1 VTYFRGAIFC
11 AVGVG
16 IEFAVCAAASPAQ
29 GAELVERSGSPEEGV
44 NYGPRAFRGLR
55 GIYLHSG
62 QGFRGSE
69 RGIYEYIYVVTNL
82 RSTEGFLLQGRATGN
97 PLLQGPRLEPLDGGS
112 S

>member
-69 RGIYEYIYVVTNL
+69 RGIYEYIYVVSKSGLN
-82 RSTEGFLLQGRATGN
+82 N
-97 PLLQGPRLEPLDGGS
+97 
-112 S
+112 